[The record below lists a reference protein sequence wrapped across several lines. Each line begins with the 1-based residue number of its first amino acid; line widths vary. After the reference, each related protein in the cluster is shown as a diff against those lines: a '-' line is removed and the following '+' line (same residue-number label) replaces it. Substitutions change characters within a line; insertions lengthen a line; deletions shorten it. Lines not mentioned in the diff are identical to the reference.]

1 MAEVVHADLLEQILL
16 RSEVKDLIRFK
27 SVCKSWHSVITSSG
41 FINRH
46 LNRSYNKD
54 RHNYEIGH
62 RRIRLT
68 DGSGSYTLVGS
79 SNGLV
84 CIISYLRIGEVLVGN
99 PLTRELRQLPL
110 STIDSPSC
118 RGFGYDSSTDDYTV
132 LVGAKNGKNRT
143 CVQVLSLKSNEWKVI
158 GEVMY
163 TFMTADGVF
172 CNGALHWI
180 VRDQNSKRV
189 IISYDLSKEQF
200 KEIPQPEGEGCLL
213 RYSWSS
219 LGNMKECLCIMGYS
233 NFGKVWMMKK
243 YNVKQSWELLP
254 RHREIIYTI
263 VHSFSIHKDE
273 IFFDF
278 KSKSSWD
285 WDYVFR
291 VFIMTPIFV
300 KSLVSP

>member
-1 MAEVVHADLLEQILL
+1 
-16 RSEVKDLIRFK
+16 
-27 SVCKSWHSVITSSG
+27 
-41 FINRH
+41 
-46 LNRSYNKD
+46 
-54 RHNYEIGH
+54 
-62 RRIRLT
+62 
-68 DGSGSYTLVGS
+68 
-79 SNGLV
+79 
-84 CIISYLRIGEVLVGN
+84 
-99 PLTRELRQLPL
+99 
-110 STIDSPSC
+110 
-118 RGFGYDSSTDDYTV
+118 
-132 LVGAKNGKNRT
+132 
-143 CVQVLSLKSNEWKVI
+143 
-158 GEVMY
+158 MY

-200 KEIPQPEGEGCLL
+200 KEIPQPEGEGCLP
-213 RYSWSS
+213 RFSWSS
-219 LGNMKECLCIMGYS
+219 LGIMKECLCIIENS
-233 NFGKVWMMKK
+233 NFGDVWMMKK

-291 VFIMTPIFV
+291 VFIMAPIFV